1 MTSVEAAGRDVPVLC
16 LIDGSALVY
25 RSHYAFIRNPLV
37 NSKGE
42 NVSAVFGFI
51 ASVMDLLDRFEPEY
65 IAVVFDTPEPTFR
78 HKMFEDY
85 KATREAAP
93 EEMISQLPMIRETV
107 GALGI
112 SVLESPGYEAD
123 DVIGTLTVRARSLGV
138 HTIIVS
144 GDKDFYQ
151 LVCDDVSIYDPSKKV
166 QYDADG
172 VVEKFGVPPRQVT
185 EVLGLMGDS
194 SDNVPGV
201 PGIGKK
207 TAVDLIRS
215 FGTIEDVL
223 KNLDSVSGAKR
234 RENLDVYRDQAI
246 ESRVLVTIEL
256 NAPVDMG
263 VEDLS
268 NGPMDVARAT
278 ELFRELE
285 FPSLQKRLPVAKT
298 DSGEFEYRMVKSIQ
312 ELDQLV
318 LELAQAGAFA
328 VDLETTSLDP
338 FSADIVGVSVSCAAQ
353 KGTYIPV
360 KKKGSPGVQRKSLL
374 KRLRPL
380 LEDDGVRKYGQN
392 LKYDYEI
399 LRVHGIEMRGM
410 EFDTMLASYLLDPGR
425 RRHNLA
431 ALALEYL
438 GRSVTPIE
446 DLIGKGTNQLS
457 FADVDVDKAGD
468 YACEDAEVAY
478 ALTEELRPELSH
490 AGLTPL
496 MADVEMPLLRVLAH
510 MELKGVALDTGI
522 LCRLGD
528 RFGKTIGEL
537 RADVHELS
545 GIEFNLDSPKQVSE
559 VLFER
564 LGLPRGRKTKTGYS
578 TDNRVLGD
586 LSHEHE
592 IARLILSYRQLTK
605 LKSGYLDALPRL
617 VNRRTGRV
625 HTSFN
630 QAVAATGRLSS
641 SNPNLQNIPTRT
653 VLGREIRKAFV
664 ADDGSILMSADYS
677 QIELRIMAHI
687 SGDENMKMAFD
698 EGKDL
703 HRATAALILEK
714 NEEDVEPSERD
725 WAKTVNFGIMYGMS
739 SFGLARQLGISNDA
753 AEVFIDRYFESYP
766 AVLAYTERVKR
777 EVLETGYVSTLLG
790 RRRKVSGLD
799 SENGR
804 IRGMAERVAVN
815 TPIQGSA
822 ADMIKVAMIGLAQ
835 RIEREN
841 FPCSLILQVHDE
853 LILEVENGAVDQLAS
868 IVREEMARP
877 KGVELS
883 VPVVVDIGHGNSWFE
898 AH

>member
-1 MTSVEAAGRDVPVLC
+1 MTSVEAAGRGTPVLC

-42 NVSAVFGFI
+42 NVSTTFGFI
-51 ASVMDLLDRFEPEY
+51 TSVMDLLDRFAPEY
-65 IAVVFDTPEPTFR
+65 VAVVFDTPEPTFR
-78 HKMFEDY
+78 HEMFEDY

-93 EEMISQLPMIRETV
+93 DEMISQLPMIREAID
-107 GALGI
+107 ALGI
-112 SVLESPGYEAD
+112 AVIESPGYEAD
-123 DVIGTLTVRARSLGV
+123 DCIGTLAVRARPLGI

-151 LVCDDVSIYDPSKKV
+151 LVCDDVSIYNPSKKTE
-166 QYDADG
+166 YNADG
-172 VVEKFGVPPRQVT
+172 VVEKFGVPPKQVI

-223 KNLDSVSGAKR
+223 ANLDSVSGTKR

-256 NAPVDMG
+256 NAPVEVG
-263 VEDLS
+263 VLDLS
-268 NGPMDVARAT
+268 NGPVDVERAT
-278 ELFRELE
+278 ELLKELE
-285 FPSLQKRLPVAKT
+285 FPSLLKRLPVAKT
-298 DSGEFEYRMVKSIQ
+298 DSSEFEYTITKSIP

-318 LELAQAGAFA
+318 LELGQARAFA

-338 FSADIVGVSVSCAAQ
+338 LSADIVGVSVSCAAR
-353 KGTYIPV
+353 KGTYVPV
-360 KKKGSPGVQRKSLL
+360 KKKGSPGVQKRSLL

-380 LEDDGVRKYGQN
+380 LENADIRKYGQN
-392 LKYDYEI
+392 LKYDYEV
-399 LRVHGIEMRGM
+399 LRVHGVEMRGI
-410 EFDTMLASYLLDPGR
+410 EFDTMLASYLLDPGK

-431 ALALEYL
+431 GLALEYL

-446 DLIGKGTNQLS
+446 SLIGKGANQLS
-457 FADVDVDKAGD
+457 FADIDVERAAD

-478 ALTEELRPELSH
+478 ALTDELRPKLKS
-490 AGLTPL
+490 AGLAPL
-496 MADVEMPLLRVLAH
+496 MAEVEMPLLRVLAH
-510 MELKGVALDTGI
+510 MELEGVALDTGI
-522 LCRLGD
+522 LCKLGD

-537 RADVHELS
+537 RASVHELS
-545 GIEFNLDSPKQVSE
+545 EVEFNIDSPKQVSE

-578 TDNRVLGD
+578 TDNRVLSD

-617 VNRRTGRV
+617 VNVNTGRV

-630 QAVAATGRLSS
+630 QAVTATGRLSS

-653 VLGREIRKAFV
+653 ALGREIRKAFV
-664 ADDGSILMSADYS
+664 AGDGSVLMSADYS

-687 SGDENMKMAFD
+687 SGDENMKAAFD

-714 NEEDVEPSERD
+714 NEEDVESSERD

-753 AEVFIDRYFESYP
+753 AAIFIDRYFESYP
-766 AVLAYTERVKR
+766 AVLAYTERVKQ
-777 EVLETGYVSTLLG
+777 EVLDTGYVSTLLG
-790 RRRKVSGLD
+790 RRRSVSGLD

-822 ADMIKVAMIGLAQ
+822 ADMIKVAMIGLAD
-835 RIEREN
+835 RIEREKL
-841 FPCSLILQVHDE
+841 PCALILQVHDE
-853 LILEVENGAVDQLAS
+853 LVLEVERGAVDELAS